1 MKKTVLT
8 VLSMAIMIIAFSQSN
23 KSAAT
28 NQGIVTYEDVV
39 KFNIEME
46 DLSPEMQD
54 MLPTENRTN
63 NVLYFNEDA
72 SLYTNSKENNDSSI
86 EQEMEGGSV
95 MVMIS
100 TPENIVYRD
109 FKKNKKTEQKEFM
122 TRIFLIE
129 SDFAVDDWKFT
140 GNQKM
145 ILDYPCQEATKQDD
159 DKKVTVWFTPA
170 IQVSSGPDEFANLP
184 GLVLSVETSDGDR
197 TILAKSI
204 SLTNVDEKY
213 LQKPKKGKKVSQE
226 KYLAIVEEKNKEM
239 GVEGGAGGG
248 KTMIMNMTISQ

>member
-8 VLSMAIMIIAFSQSN
+8 VLSMAIMIIAFSQSD
-23 KSAAT
+23 KSDAS
-28 NQGIVTYEDVV
+28 NQGIVTYEEVV
-39 KFNIEME
+39 KFNIELDGMT
-46 DLSPEMQD
+46 LEMQE
-54 MLPTENRTN
+54 MLPKESRNDK
-63 NVLYFNEDA
+63 VLYFNNDA
-72 SLYTNSKENNDSSI
+72 SLYTNTKEKDDSSF
-86 EQEMEGGSV
+86 EQEMEGGSM

-109 FKKNKKTEQKEFM
+109 FKKNKMTEQKEFM

-129 SDFAVDDWKFT
+129 SDFTDDDWKFT

-145 ILDYPCQEATKQDD
+145 ILDYPCQEATKQDGD
-159 DKKVTVWFTPA
+159 DKVTVWFTPA

-184 GLVLSVETSDGDR
+184 GLVLAVEANDGDR

-204 SLTNVDEKY
+204 NMGNVDEKL

-239 GVEGGAGGG
+239 GGEGGAGGG
-248 KTMIMNMTISQ
+248 KTMIMTISQ